1 MFEALQ
7 TELRHFLKDK
17 FLLFM
22 CFVMPLLTAS
32 FVYMTL
38 SESIVRAL
46 PVGIVDFDNSQ
57 TSRNI
62 AFNVES
68 SATLTIQSRYNS
80 VLEAKDAISKK
91 DIYALIVLPKDLEKN
106 AKKGIPTN
114 LPIYYNAE
122 LVFIGKNIQS
132 ALMQILANEN
142 VKLKFSKN
150 IASSANTTLAMG
162 KSVDILPQIIAL
174 YNPNSDFAAFILPAL
189 IPCLWQLFIILC
201 MIGFMAQSERDSNQN
216 VKRDVGHILNKQNKI
231 RAFYAHLSIKVLLNT
246 VIFFAWW
253 GIFMLSFYRLGF
265 ISDISGDNFTI
276 RLATIALCAFVTI
289 IAYSSIGIFLYALIR
304 SHTRAI
310 SIAAVYAAPRLAFVG
325 ITYPINNMEAFATFW
340 SKILP
345 ITKYLEVYMQ
355 QTNYGLEPHFSM
367 RFIAY
372 NLIFLL
378 FGILG
383 ILIYKQKAVLNA

>member
-1 MFEALQ
+1 MFESLQ
-7 TELRHFLKDK
+7 IELRHFLKDK

-22 CFVMPLLTAS
+22 CFFMPLFTAS
-32 FVYMTL
+32 FVYLTL
-38 SESIVRAL
+38 SNSILHNL
-46 PVGIVDFDNSQ
+46 PVAIVDFDNSQ

-62 AFNVES
+62 AFNIES
-68 SATLTIQSRYNS
+68 SATLAIDSRYDS
-80 VLEAKDAISKK
+80 VLEAKEAISKK
-91 DIYALIVLPKDLEKN
+91 EIYAVIVLPKDLEKN

-132 ALMQILANEN
+132 ALTQILANEN
-142 VKLKFSKN
+142 VRLKFSKN
-150 IASSANTTLAMG
+150 IAKNTNTTLAMG

-201 MIGFMAQSERDSNQN
+201 MIGFVAYDE
-216 VKRDVGHILNKQNKI
+216 RDVGYIVNKQNKI
-231 RAFYAHLSIKVLLNT
+231 RAFYTHLTIKILLNT
-246 VIFFAWW
+246 LIFFAWW
-253 GIFMLSFYRLGF
+253 GVFMFSFYKFGF
-265 ISDISGDNFTI
+265 IDGISSHNV
-276 RLATIALCAFVTI
+276 ATIALCALVTI
-289 IAYSSIGIFLYALIR
+289 LAYNSIGIFLYALIR

-310 SIAAVYAAPRLAFVG
+310 SIAAVYAAPSLAFVG

-355 QTNYGLEPHFSM
+355 QANYGLLPESSM

-383 ILIYKQKAVLNA
+383 ILIYRQKVALI

>member
-22 CFVMPLLTAS
+22 CFVMPLFTAS

-62 AFNVES
+62 AFNIES
-68 SATLTIQSRYNS
+68 SATLSIQSRYNS
-80 VLEAKDAISKK
+80 VLEAKNAISKK
-91 DIYALIVLPKDLEKN
+91 DIYALIILPKDLEKN

-132 ALMQILANEN
+132 ALTQILANEN

-150 IASSANTTLAMG
+150 IAQSANTTLAMG

-201 MIGFMAQSERDSNQN
+201 MIGFMAYDE
-216 VKRDVGHILNKQNKI
+216 RDVGHILNKQNKI

-246 VIFFAWW
+246 VIFFVWW

-265 ISDISGDNFTI
+265 ISDISAHNV
-276 RLATIALCAFVTI
+276 ATIALCAFVTI

-310 SIAAVYAAPRLAFVG
+310 SIAAVYAAPSLAFVG

-355 QTNYGLEPHFSM
+355 QANYGLEPNFSM

>member
-1 MFEALQ
+1 
-7 TELRHFLKDK
+7 
-17 FLLFM
+17 M
-22 CFVMPLLTAS
+22 CFFMPLFCAS
-32 FVYMTL
+32 FVWVTL
-38 SESIVRAL
+38 SESIVRNL
-46 PVGIVDFDNSQ
+46 PVAIVDFDNSQ

-68 SATLTIQSRYNS
+68 NATLTIQSRYDS
-80 VLEAKDAISKK
+80 VLEAKEAISKK
-91 DIYALIVLPKDLEKN
+91 EIYAVMVLPKDLEKN

-132 ALMQILANEN
+132 ALTQILANEN
-142 VKLKFSKN
+142 VRLKFSKN
-150 IASSANTTLAMG
+150 IAKNTNTTLAMG

-189 IPCLWQLFIILC
+189 VPCLWQLFIILC
-201 MIGFMAQSERDSNQN
+201 MIGFMAYDE
-216 VKRDVGHILNKQNKI
+216 RDVGHIMGKANKI
-231 RAFYAHLSIKVLLNT
+231 RAFYTHLAIKVLLNT
-246 VIFFAWW
+246 AIFFSWW
-253 GIFMLSFYRLGF
+253 GIFMFSFYKFGF
-265 ISDISGDNFTI
+265 IDGISRHNV
-276 RLATIALCAFVTI
+276 ATIALCAFVTI
-289 IAYSSIGIFLYALIR
+289 LATSSIGIFLYALIR

-310 SIAAVYAAPRLAFVG
+310 SIAAVYAAPSLAFVG

-340 SKILP
+340 GKILP

-355 QTNYGLEPHFSM
+355 QANYGLSPESSM

-378 FGILG
+378 FGVLG
-383 ILIYKQKAVLNA
+383 ILIYKQKAVLQG

>member
-7 TELRHFLKDK
+7 VELRNFLKDK

-22 CFVMPLLTAS
+22 CFFMPLFTAS
-32 FVYMTL
+32 FVYLTL
-38 SESIVRAL
+38 SNSILHAL

-68 SATLTIQSRYNS
+68 SATLAIESRYDS
-80 VLEAKDAISKK
+80 VLEAKEAISKK
-91 DIYALIVLPKDLEKN
+91 EIYAVIVLPKDLEKN

-132 ALMQILANEN
+132 VLTQIFANEN
-142 VKLKFSKN
+142 VRLKFSKN
-150 IASSANTTLAMG
+150 IAKNTNTTLAMG

-201 MIGFMAQSERDSNQN
+201 MIGFVAYDE
-216 VKRDVGHILNKQNKI
+216 RDVGHITGKQNKI
-231 RAFYAHLSIKVLLNT
+231 RAFYTHLTIKVLLNT
-246 VIFFAWW
+246 AIFFAWW
-253 GIFMLSFYRLGF
+253 GVFMFSFYKFGF
-265 ISDISGDNFTI
+265 IDGISSHNV
-276 RLATIALCAFVTI
+276 ATIALCALVTI
-289 IAYSSIGIFLYALIR
+289 LAYNSIGIFLYALIR

-310 SIAAVYAAPRLAFVG
+310 SIAAVYAAPSLAFVG

-355 QTNYGLEPHFSM
+355 QANYGLLPESSM

-378 FGILG
+378 FGVLG
-383 ILIYKQKAVLNA
+383 ILIYRKKVALV

>member
-201 MIGFMAQSERDSNQN
+201 MIGFMAYDE
-216 VKRDVGHILNKQNKI
+216 RDVGHILNKQNKI

-246 VIFFAWW
+246 LIFFAWW

-265 ISDISGDNFTI
+265 ISDISPHS
-276 RLATIALCAFVTI
+276 LATIALCAFVTI

-310 SIAAVYAAPRLAFVG
+310 SIAAVYAAPSLAFVG

-355 QTNYGLEPHFSM
+355 QANYGLEPHFSM

>member
-7 TELRHFLKDK
+7 IELRHFLKDK

-22 CFVMPLLTAS
+22 CFIMPLFTAS

-38 SESIVRAL
+38 SESIVRNL
-46 PVGIVDFDNSQ
+46 PVGIIDFDNSQ

-68 SATLTIQSRYNS
+68 SSTLTIQSHYES
-80 VLEAKDAISKK
+80 VLDAKEAISNKE
-91 DIYALIVLPKDLEKN
+91 IYAAIILPKDLESN

-122 LVFIGKNIQS
+122 LVFVGKNIQS
-132 ALMQILANEN
+132 ALTQIFANEN
-142 VKLKFSKN
+142 VRLKFSKN
-150 IASSANTTLAMG
+150 IAKNTNTTLAMG
-162 KSVDILPQIIAL
+162 KSVDIMPKIIAL
-174 YNPNSDFAAFILPAL
+174 YNPNSDFAAFLLPAL

-201 MIGFMAQSERDSNQN
+201 MISFMAYDE
-216 VKRDVGHILNKQNKI
+216 RDVGYIINKQNKI
-231 RAFYAHLSIKVLLNT
+231 RAFYTHLTIKVSLNT
-246 VIFFAWW
+246 LIFFAWW
-253 GIFMLSFYRLGF
+253 GIFMFSFYKFGF
-265 ISDISGDNFTI
+265 IDGINSHNV
-276 RLATIALCAFVTI
+276 ATIALCALVTI
-289 IAYSSIGIFLYALIR
+289 LAYSSIGIFLYALIR

-310 SIAAVYAAPRLAFVG
+310 SIAAVYAAPSLAFVG

-355 QTNYGLEPHFSM
+355 QANYGLEPNFSM

-378 FGILG
+378 FGVLG
-383 ILIYKQKAVLNA
+383 SLIYRQKVALV

>member
-22 CFVMPLLTAS
+22 CFVMPLFTAS

-62 AFNVES
+62 AFNIES
-68 SATLTIQSRYNS
+68 SATLSIQSRYNS
-80 VLEAKDAISKK
+80 VLEAKNAISKK
-91 DIYALIVLPKDLEKN
+91 DIYALIILPKDLEKN

-132 ALMQILANEN
+132 ALTQILANEN

-201 MIGFMAQSERDSNQN
+201 MIGFMAYDE
-216 VKRDVGHILNKQNKI
+216 RDVGHILNKQNKI
-231 RAFYAHLSIKVLLNT
+231 RAFYAHLNIKVLLNT

-265 ISDISGDNFTI
+265 ISDISAHNV
-276 RLATIALCAFVTI
+276 ATIALCAFVTI

-310 SIAAVYAAPRLAFVG
+310 SIAAVYAAPSLAFVG

-355 QTNYGLEPHFSM
+355 QANYGLEPNFSM